1 MERKTNFNFP
11 LPVEE
16 GKKVKR
22 AQVEFSESM
31 GVKEFYGRA
40 LVAGAELLLSQRTGD
55 AAPAAVSEAAYMAE
69 TEAAKE
75 KAKRERKAAAERE
88 RRRLKREGKQ

>member
-1 MERKTNFNFP
+1 MEKEKQKMNFNFP
-11 LPVEE
+11 LSVED
-16 GKKVKR
+16 GKRVRR

-31 GVKEFYGRA
+31 GIKEFYSRA
-40 LVAGAELLLSQRTGD
+40 LVAGAELLLSQRKS
-55 AAPAAVSEAAYMAE
+55 APAVSEAAYMAE

-88 RRRLKREGKQ
+88 RRRKKKEVKA